1 MPFMFF
7 FLLCAMLFKT
17 AVFFLLFR
25 YASEAGRGGIPPL
38 PSDAVSLLWLV
49 GAAAL
54 LASALITVCLY
65 REHEYLQ

>member
-1 MPFMFF
+1 M
-7 FLLCAMLFKT
+7 

-54 LASALITVCLY
+54 PASALITVCLY